1 MKKHFRLTVKVLCF
15 PIWYAREESNLRTR
29 LRRPVLYPLSY
40 GRMCSSYYIRRLNSG
55 QRKPVIYR
63 AYS

>member
-1 MKKHFRLTVKVLCF
+1 
-15 PIWYAREESNLRTR
+15 
-29 LRRPVLYPLSY
+29 
-40 GRMCSSYYIRRLNSG
+40 MCSSYYTRRLDSG

>member
-1 MKKHFRLTVKVLCF
+1 
-15 PIWYAREESNLRTR
+15 
-29 LRRPVLYPLSY
+29 
-40 GRMCSSYYIRRLNSG
+40 MCSSYYIRRLNSG